1 MCAILPSRRTSL
13 LASYTD
19 QSCIGV
25 VDRVILRYL
34 NFLFVCMM
42 KSMSEGHGTLNEPKR
57 PAEFWSHVAV
67 TLI

>member
-13 LASYTD
+13 VALYTD

-25 VDRVILRYL
+25 VDQVILRYL
-34 NFLFVCMM
+34 KFLLVCMM
-42 KSMSEGHGTLNEPKR
+42 KSMFEGHGTSNEPKR

-67 TLI
+67 TLM